1 MDSIID
7 IIFGLKKKD
16 IHLEIKGEKLLVL
29 SDNDLNN
36 EDVFVIQN
44 NKKEIIDFLRN
55 QTSRKSGL
63 IPFVSESD
71 DYAISSAQRRLW
83 VLSRFDGV
91 NEAYNITKE
100 VR

>member
-55 QTSRKSGL
+55 FL
-63 IPFVSESD
+63 D
-71 DYAISSAQRRLW
+71 
-83 VLSRFDGV
+83 
-91 NEAYNITKE
+91 
-100 VR
+100 